1 MNLVDQID
9 GEIAPGY
16 PGLIGYDDNKVIMPI
31 QQPDG
36 LRHSRKDHK
45 PAWVVDVTH
54 LLIDG
59 PITIDEYGRLFQNI
73 SPFVA

>member
-1 MNLVDQID
+1 MIMNLMDQID
-9 GEIAPGY
+9 GEIAPGHA
-16 PGLIGYDDNKVIMPI
+16 GLVGYDDNEVIIPI

-36 LRHSRKDHK
+36 LWHPRKDHK

-59 PITIDEYGRLFQNI
+59 SVTI
-73 SPFVA
+73 